1 MLGGCKQKILIFCRL
16 KGVSIDLEWHIINA
30 MLMSFI
36 LKAAAVGFSAGVTP
50 GPLQAAFLSFSIKGG
65 WKKALPAAFAP
76 LVSDGPVIILV
87 LLVLNNLPD
96 GFLTA
101 LQLGGSVFLLY
112 LAWDAFRSY
121 HHYQPIESAQAMNGW
136 QTLLK
141 ATLMN
146 LLAPGPWLFWSLI
159 NGPILLEAWAIAP
172 AWGIAYAASFYGVFI
187 LVNIGLIVIFSTMRQ
202 LGERFRKGLL
212 LASAVIL
219 AGFAIYQ
226 FVQGLG
232 VI

>member
-1 MLGGCKQKILIFCRL
+1 MLLSYL
-16 KGVSIDLEWHIINA
+16 
-30 MLMSFI
+30 

-50 GPLQAAFLSFSIKGG
+50 GPLQAAFLSFAVKGG

-76 LVSDGPVIILV
+76 LVSDGPVILLV
-87 LLVLNNLPD
+87 LLVLNNLP
-96 GFLTA
+96 GLFLTI
-101 LQLGGSVFLLY
+101 LQLGGAAFLLY
-112 LAWDAFRSY
+112 LAFDSFRAFRNF
-121 HHYQPIESAQAMNGW
+121 QGIQAAGEMKGW

-141 ATLMN
+141 ATMMN

-159 NGPILLEAWAIAP
+159 NGPILLEAWETSP
-172 AWGIAYAASFYGVFI
+172 LWGLAYAACFYGVFI
-187 LVNIGLIVIFSTMRQ
+187 LVNILLIVIFSSARQ

-226 FVQGLG
+226 FVQGLAG
-232 VI
+232 I